1 MHFVF
6 RSARSNID
14 AHPSFRF
21 SRSFLS
27 QALKE
32 ELARIGLIVEVE
44 FPPKTLLS
52 RCAHLFFFGSLLRLF
67 KERVC
72 FARIETKKGLAMHI
86 QS

>member
-1 MHFVF
+1 MHFFF

-52 RCAHLFFFGSLLRLF
+52 RCAHLFFLVLCCASSKNDFALL
-67 KERVC
+67 V
-72 FARIETKKGLAMHI
+72 
-86 QS
+86 